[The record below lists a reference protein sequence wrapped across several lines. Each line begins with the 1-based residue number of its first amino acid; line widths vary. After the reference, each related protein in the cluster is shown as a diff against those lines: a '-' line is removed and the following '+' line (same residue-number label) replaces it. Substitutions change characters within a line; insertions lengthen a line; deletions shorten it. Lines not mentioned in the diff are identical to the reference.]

1 MKSNQY
7 TKILISSARCAAV
20 SIVFLLTIALQPAR
34 AQTAQSSNAA
44 IAAQSHQS
52 GKLFAQLAMPS
63 SPTAMPSSPTAMPS
77 SPTAMPSSPV
87 TASTGIAASSL
98 SGDND
103 VTIIKDHLLSLS
115 KTAESASCTFL
126 DSSSCSNCRDPVAFS
141 FCVKDGTELL
151 ESVESSKAMVLPGD
165 RAEGM
170 RRQSATMLANFT
182 FDPNSARTAAA
193 SLRNSLL
200 INGFPGILS
209 KLSDSMKSSL
219 MRGISLIQE
228 NGRLPIPSG
237 PARPSVQP

>member
-1 MKSNQY
+1 
-7 TKILISSARCAAV
+7 
-20 SIVFLLTIALQPAR
+20 
-34 AQTAQSSNAA
+34 
-44 IAAQSHQS
+44 
-52 GKLFAQLAMPS
+52 
-63 SPTAMPSSPTAMPS
+63 MPS

>member
-52 GKLFAQLAMPS
+52 GKLFAQL
-63 SPTAMPSSPTAMPS
+63 AMPSSPTAMPS